1 MNNLDLEVIIQ
12 NNSLSDY
19 IPSIKKISSW
29 LGHIPDRMIDKYVT
43 IRIVDELESK
53 DINLRYR
60 KIDRATNVLA
70 FPNNTELNISE
81 QSKHIGDIILCY
93 NVVRQ
98 EAKKRNISFS
108 DHMIHLILHGVL
120 HLCGYDHIKK
130 SDEVNM
136 IKYEKLV
143 LNGVGIK
150 DPYVCYN

>member
-70 FPNNTELNISE
+70 FPSGNMALVEIEEALPLGDLVICAPLLEKEAISE
-81 QSKHIGDIILCY
+81 NKTLDSHWAHILIHGIL
-93 NVVRQ
+93 
-98 EAKKRNISFS
+98 
-108 DHMIHLILHGVL
+108 HLI
-120 HLCGYDHIKK
+120 GYDHEQPLKADIMEDLE
-130 SDEVNM
+130 SRILLEIGFD
-136 IKYEKLV
+136 
-143 LNGVGIK
+143 
-150 DPYVCYN
+150 DPYS

>member
-70 FPNNTELNISE
+70 FPSGNMALVEIEEALPLGDLVICAPLLEKEAISE
-81 QSKHIGDIILCY
+81 NKTLDSHWAHILIHGIL
-93 NVVRQ
+93 
-98 EAKKRNISFS
+98 
-108 DHMIHLILHGVL
+108 HLI
-120 HLCGYDHIKK
+120 GYDHEQPLKADIMEDLE
-130 SDEVNM
+130 SRFLLEIGFD
-136 IKYEKLV
+136 
-143 LNGVGIK
+143 
-150 DPYVCYN
+150 DPYS